1 MSISSRS
8 SPWRLRNLLS
18 SWPSTARLHVVR
30 HPQGARPLSLHRQG
44 LLPPPPPHTPTPAA
58 PRSTPTANG
67 GRRPRKGGVGV
78 VAPPA
83 VVLSVGVAARRGR
96 RSTTPG
102 PVPSTSVH
110 YRVEIVVG
118 V

>member
-1 MSISSRS
+1 MWLGTLRGLGP
-8 SPWRLRNLLS
+8 SPFIDRGS
-18 SWPSTARLHVVR
+18 Y
-30 HPQGARPLSLHRQG
+30 
-44 LLPPPPPHTPTPAA
+44 PPPPPHTPTPAA